1 MDKFKQI
8 LKKGTFQNKVN
19 AEVLLTL
26 KSKIEKSKTLSK
38 RKAQK
43 KMELNL
49 DFTALNQEIIARLR
63 KDIKFPSNLPK
74 GVIIAIKKG
83 WIAK

>member
-1 MDKFKQI
+1 MDKLKQI
-8 LKKGTFQNKVN
+8 LKKGSFQNKVN
-19 AEVLLTL
+19 DEVLLTL

-49 DFTALNQEIIARLR
+49 DFTSLNQKIITRLR
-63 KDIKFPSNLPK
+63 KDIKFPSMLPK